1 MLVSH
6 SGCIWDIKNVPC
18 ENLHDPSLSCVAKG
32 CSGGLSFATC
42 SADGNIR
49 LWDLA
54 LQSASL
60 DSSLSLP
67 GNDSSGGAICL
78 GGLKRLHFLT
88 AGV

>member
-18 ENLHDPSLSCVAKG
+18 ENMHDPSLSCVAKG

-54 LQSASL
+54 LQSALS
-60 DSSLSLP
+60 DNGLSLP
-67 GNDSSGGAICL
+67 WDGRSNGAMCL
-78 GGLKRLHFLT
+78 GNIYIDKER
-88 AGV
+88 V

>member
-18 ENLHDPSLSCVAKG
+18 ENMHDPSLSCVAKG

-42 SADGNIR
+42 STDGNIR

-54 LQSASL
+54 LQSALSENS
-60 DSSLSLP
+60 SSLP
-67 GNDSSGGAICL
+67 TDGSSDGAMCL
-78 GGLKRLHFLT
+78 GSFHILTFLFER
-88 AGV
+88 V

>member
-54 LQSASL
+54 LQFGSL

-67 GNDSSGGAICL
+67 GNDSSGAAMSL
-78 GGLKRLHFLT
+78 GGF
-88 AGV
+88 